1 MPVLA
6 VTKTFALVYMVS
18 MSLIACFRSS
28 DLPAEVL
35 NDLKEERLNYLN
47 ICTKYQLFF
56 SRLQKGT
63 SKQRS

>member
-35 NDLKEERLNYLN
+35 ND
-47 ICTKYQLFF
+47 I
-56 SRLQKGT
+56 SRSMSQVT
-63 SKQRS
+63 EHVYTISADRF